1 MEAPAY
7 GYDWDYSAKLAMGIA
22 TFDPSCTTPTTIT
35 IEPVGWLPGTDL
47 PEKMGFDGVP
57 YTPDSTST
65 NSPWMES
72 LVFPEN
78 PSGVIKTPQGPVER
92 RICDACYIYPMFF
105 GMNNWEIPEAPEC
118 MAWAGSVTKLY
129 SASVRAGYVI
139 YKNDDPDWV
148 ALMEAASGA
157 VRSMADGLMSEWTWW
172 GQIQILDQLMT
183 KPYTDPTSWIGAYI
197 TIMEE
202 KWTTLINGFSGCG
215 DYIEIT
221 NPSAGAYVWFML
233 KGDAVG
239 MEEGDWLS
247 SFFGEVLGVKTTTY
261 SWGFRGANPAD
272 YYGAGYSVYDFVRLQ
287 LFRDVNVYHEVARR
301 AALVCADPLAS
312 VDGYLTIPEWLTTGR
327 RRRRALKEGG
337 AVDHAAHLHAAA
349 PRLSDNQVQRLVA
362 KRAEADAIGAA
373 VEEHCAPMYTSTC
386 LQKHSQPRSS
396 ADKVKPTRRK
406 LKSLGKPAVK
416 KARKLAST
424 KHVAPKHDHRELAV
438 MDVYSKA
445 ADCVA
450 QMYKA
455 SPYSPCPA
463 ESFYWEHDPAV
474 YGGYSGCVGENGL
487 MPCAQDGFEGM
498 DGSTGLM
505 KPYVWDED
513 TATCVESGY
522 TSETETY
529 WILWGHPQDTYELT
543 KRTGSAPVV
552 TFPLVRGPYP
562 SYKGDDHGDDA
573 ADLYPKI
580 KEWLAYLG
588 AFTEEQLEGF
598 DVDASEGAEQGV
610 AVQMAAMAAKIATE
624 SCAPPPALAAHAPR
638 CTHAPLG
645 PCEPCD
651 RPL

>member
-7 GYDWDYSAKLAMGIA
+7 GYDWEYSAKLAEGIA

-47 PEKMGFDGVP
+47 PEKMGFDGVL

-78 PSGVIKTPQGPVER
+78 PSGVIKEPQGPVER

-272 YYGAGYSVYDFVRLQ
+272 YYGEPYSVYDFVRLQ

-312 VDGYLTIPEWLTTGR
+312 VDGYLTIPEWLNTGL

-349 PRLSDNQVQRLVA
+349 PRLSDNQVRRLVA

-396 ADKVKPTRRK
+396 ADKKT
-406 LKSLGKPAVK
+406 LQ
-416 KARKLAST
+416 LA
-424 KHVAPKHDHRELAV
+424 
-438 MDVYSKA
+438 
-445 ADCVA
+445 
-450 QMYKA
+450 
-455 SPYSPCPA
+455 
-463 ESFYWEHDPAV
+463 
-474 YGGYSGCVGENGL
+474 
-487 MPCAQDGFEGM
+487 
-498 DGSTGLM
+498 
-505 KPYVWDED
+505 
-513 TATCVESGY
+513 
-522 TSETETY
+522 
-529 WILWGHPQDTYELT
+529 
-543 KRTGSAPVV
+543 
-552 TFPLVRGPYP
+552 
-562 SYKGDDHGDDA
+562 
-573 ADLYPKI
+573 
-580 KEWLAYLG
+580 
-588 AFTEEQLEGF
+588 
-598 DVDASEGAEQGV
+598 
-610 AVQMAAMAAKIATE
+610 
-624 SCAPPPALAAHAPR
+624 
-638 CTHAPLG
+638 
-645 PCEPCD
+645 
-651 RPL
+651 